1 VETSIKVSFLKANP
15 MVTVNTTGKMEA
27 ISKAFSRWE
36 DAKGKE
42 SGKSHQAIVIS
53 TKDSTSKIRKT
64 ATVSSPGTMATFI
77 REVTNWMKD
86 TVMARCIGWMEA
98 TTKEIGSWASRTDR
112 VIFI

>member
-1 VETSIKVSFLKANP
+1 
-15 MVTVNTTGKMEA
+15 M
-27 ISKAFSRWE
+27 
-36 DAKGKE
+36 
-42 SGKSHQAIVIS
+42 
-53 TKDSTSKIRKT
+53 
-64 ATVSSPGTMATFI
+64 VSSPGTMATSI